1 MAVFKSL
8 SGYYIKG
15 RPKAHRMEGI
25 TTRQH
30 AGFVLSRLPKDYPIT
45 APQRRVR
52 DAAAACGI
60 KTGMSRAA
68 LVTAMK
74 DCIPSKL
81 RRGG

>member
-15 RPKAHRMEGI
+15 RPKAHRLEGI

-30 AGFVLSRLPKDYPIT
+30 AGFVLSRLPKAYPLT
-45 APQRRVR
+45 SQQRRVK
-52 DAAAACGI
+52 DAAKACNIHTGI
-60 KTGMSRAA
+60 SRSA

-74 DCIPSKL
+74 DCIPGKF
-81 RRGG
+81 

>member
-15 RPKAHRMEGI
+15 RPKAHRLEGI

-30 AGFVLSRLPKDYPIT
+30 AGFVLSRLPKEYPLT
-45 APQRRVR
+45 SQQRRVKE
-52 DAAAACGI
+52 AAKSCGI
-60 KTGMSRAA
+60 HTGISRSA

-74 DCIPSKL
+74 DCIPGKF
-81 RRGG
+81 

>member
-8 SGYYIKG
+8 TGFYIKG
-15 RPKAHRMEGI
+15 RPKPHRLEGI

-52 DAAAACGI
+52 DAAHACGI
-60 KTGMSRAA
+60 HGGMSRSA
-68 LVTAMK
+68 LVTAMR
-74 DCIPSKL
+74 DCIRTKF
-81 RRGG
+81 

>member
-15 RPKAHRMEGI
+15 RPKAHRLEGI

-30 AGFVLSRLPKDYPIT
+30 AGFVLSRLPKPYPLT
-45 APQRRVR
+45 SQQRRVKE
-52 DAAAACGI
+52 AAKACGI
-60 KTGMSRAA
+60 HTGMSRSA

-74 DCIPSKL
+74 DCVSTKF
-81 RRGG
+81 

>member
-15 RPKAHRMEGI
+15 RPKAHRLEGI

-30 AGFVLSRLPKDYPIT
+30 AGFVLSRLPKDYPLT
-45 APQRRVR
+45 APQRRVKE
-52 DAAAACGI
+52 AAKSCGI
-60 KTGMSRAA
+60 HTGISRSA

-74 DCIPSKL
+74 DCIPGKF
-81 RRGG
+81 